1 MTPDRMTRRELI
13 SAAAL
18 ASAAIALGGR
28 ARPLQAADTA
38 KRIPIGLQLYSVRQ
52 DCAKDVGAV
61 IAAVGK
67 MGYEGVEFAGYHGK
81 KAEEL
86 RKMMDDA
93 GLKCCGTHTGFNTIL
108 GDQLKGTIEFN
119 KTLGNK
125 FLIVPGLPG
134 KYTGSKAGWLEV
146 AKIFNDASQKAG
158 EQGMIVGY
166 HNHSVEWKKLEGDLG
181 WDIFAGATK
190 PEVSLQVDFG
200 NAMHGGGDP
209 IAALKKWPGR
219 AKTVHLKE
227 YSKTKAVIGDGEVDW
242 KTVFSICE
250 STAGTEWYIVEDEA
264 GDKTRTPLQRVEQS
278 LKNLKKMGK

>member
-18 ASAAIALGGR
+18 ASAAVALSGR
-28 ARPLQAADTA
+28 TRLLQAADA
-38 KRIPIGLQLYSVRQ
+38 PKRIPIGLQLYSVRQ

-81 KAEEL
+81 KAQEL

-93 GLKCCGTHTGFNTIL
+93 GLKCCGTHTGFNTIQ

-146 AKIFNDASQKAG
+146 AKLFNEASEKAG

-166 HNHSVEWKKLEGDLG
+166 HNHSIEWKKYDGQTA
-181 WDIFAGATK
+181 WDIFADATK

-209 IAALKKWPGR
+209 VAALKKWPGR

-227 YSKTKAVIGDGEVDW
+227 YSKSKAVIGDGEVDW